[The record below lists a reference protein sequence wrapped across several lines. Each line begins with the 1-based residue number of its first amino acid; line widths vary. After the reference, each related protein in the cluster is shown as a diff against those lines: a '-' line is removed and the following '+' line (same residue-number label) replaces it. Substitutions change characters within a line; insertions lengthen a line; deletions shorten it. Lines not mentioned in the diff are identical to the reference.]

1 MEDFVPIFAIFA
13 VFGTITAIIVGPTYF
28 KSRERREMQATVR
41 AAIDKGQPLP
51 PEVIDALSTE
61 ATRNIPSRTRDIR
74 RGVIWLAVG
83 IGMAAFSLIND
94 LRGFGGD
101 DWSDGG
107 HTNFDGGL
115 LGLAAIPITIGLAFI
130 VLSFFNKNKD

>member
-51 PEVIDALSTE
+51 PEVIEALSTE
-61 ATRNIPSRTRDIR
+61 ATRNVPSRSRDIR
-74 RGVIWLAVG
+74 RGIIWLAVG
-83 IGMAAFSLIND
+83 IGMAAFSLINE
-94 LRGFGGD
+94 LRGFGD
-101 DWSDGG
+101 DWNDNG
-107 HTNFDGGL
+107 NFDGGL
-115 LGLAAIPITIGLAFI
+115 LGLAAIPVTIGLAFI